1 MSKPKLSLVI
11 PCYNEENTLEQIVEY
26 VLDLKSETLDLELVI
41 VDDCSKDKSLEKA
54 EALKKK
60 YPDIIQIA
68 RHEVNQVIDCSRVS
82 DVHRLCK
89 FRIRILPLFGRTV
102 E

>member
-26 VLDLKSETLDLELVI
+26 VLGLKSETLDLELVI

-54 EALKKK
+54 EQLKADFSK
-60 YPDIIQIA
+60 I
-68 RHEVNQVIDCSRVS
+68 EQVI
-82 DVHRLCK
+82 K
-89 FRIRILPLFGRTV
+89 NKEAEIMKI
-102 E
+102 

>member
-26 VLDLKSETLDLELVI
+26 VLGLKSETLDLELVI

-60 YPDIIQIA
+60 YPEIVVLLTGETIA
-68 RHEVNQVIDCSRVS
+68 ENTDRFTLETARPRVWLFEID
-82 DVHRLCK
+82 
-89 FRIRILPLFGRTV
+89 

>member
-26 VLDLKSETLDLELVI
+26 VIGLKSESLDLELVI

-54 EALKKK
+54 EGLKKK
-60 YPDIIQIA
+60 YPDFRRYRFWKNHLSKCI
-68 RHEVNQVIDCSRVS
+68 V
-82 DVHRLCK
+82 K
-89 FRIRILPLFGRTV
+89 F
-102 E
+102 

>member
-26 VLDLKSETLDLELVI
+26 VIGLKSETLDLELVI

-54 EALKKK
+54 EGLKKK
-60 YPDIIQIA
+60 YPVKTIMGKIKCIIRKQL
-68 RHEVNQVIDCSRVS
+68 RRSLR
-82 DVHRLCK
+82 
-89 FRIRILPLFGRTV
+89 
-102 E
+102 